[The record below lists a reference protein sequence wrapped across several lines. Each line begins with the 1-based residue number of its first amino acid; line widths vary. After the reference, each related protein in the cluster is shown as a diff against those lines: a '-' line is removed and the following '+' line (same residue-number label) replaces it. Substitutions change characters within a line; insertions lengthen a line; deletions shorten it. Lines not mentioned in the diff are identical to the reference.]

1 MPFNL
6 DPYTAK
12 QMALLQ
18 ATSLAKAGNRS
29 APGGTSA
36 SYFGGMS
43 LNHSNRPDP
52 ALGQEMNP
60 SNLAA
65 VPGMSLPFPA
75 QNQNQHQHQH
85 QHQPSNVS

>member
-6 DPYTAK
+6 DPYAAK

-43 LNHSNRPDP
+43 LNNSNRPDP

-60 SNLAA
+60 SSFAT
-65 VPGMSLPFPA
+65 VPGMSFPA
-75 QNQNQHQHQH
+75 QSHQ
-85 QHQPSNVS
+85 SNVS